1 MTVPGSSRRSSVH
14 EDWMSSLPPPL
25 WDVPLHHLSIP
36 GSHDSMTYCPDRKSP
51 LPPAQPRLLHLLGR
65 VAPCIARPV
74 ALNWAV
80 TQEADVSEQLSCGVR
95 CLDLRVAHAPGDG
108 PATLRFAHALY
119 STALVEDALTEVA
132 EWLERHPREAA
143 VVAMRGFEGLTPA
156 LHERLAACVRNIF
169 GDALC
174 PRGAVPTLRE
184 LWARG
189 QQVLVS
195 YEDEATLRRHPE
207 LWPGIPR
214 WHGDELRPRDLVRY
228 LDAMTRCGRP
238 GGLFVA
244 GTNLTAG
251 PRHALS
257 RPWASLRAATEAG
270 RPALTTWVRE
280 QRPGPHPACTN
291 VIAADFVGAGDA
303 LVGDIIALNR
313 KLLPSP
319 PTPSPGFRNVLPG
332 PEAFP
337 GLKGFPLR
345 VLECSTG
352 PPER

>member
-1 MTVPGSSRRSSVH
+1 MSWGDERAPVSTASVPSCGHTSSGVHCGVTYPGVLSPARAPCGHTRPLRSAAASRPVVTRVPPGSPVASRR
-14 EDWMSSLPPPL
+14 
-25 WDVPLHHLSIP
+25 
-36 GSHDSMTYCPDRKSP
+36 
-51 LPPAQPRLLHLLGR
+51 
-65 VAPCIARPV
+65 
-74 ALNWAV
+74 AV
-80 TQEADVSEQLSCGVR
+80 TTRVTAARSRVPQEADVSEQLSCGVR

-238 GGLFVA
+238 
-244 GTNLTAG
+244 
-251 PRHALS
+251 
-257 RPWASLRAATEAG
+257 
-270 RPALTTWVRE
+270 
-280 QRPGPHPACTN
+280 
-291 VIAADFVGAGDA
+291 
-303 LVGDIIALNR
+303 
-313 KLLPSP
+313 
-319 PTPSPGFRNVLPG
+319 
-332 PEAFP
+332 EAFP